1 MKFASVDALSELVW
15 SPRNGLSLRCADFS
29 FTGKNPKL
37 LSPSVFDDI
46 AQTNNNNNKME
57 SQSKSNSIQH
67 QEEEADEVNQACSEK
82 NRPLSGCSMIIFACL
97 WNCLLIASCNE
108 RGLVFFFFF
117 AGIGG
122 SDEDTKPGREE
133 METNDDVEEA
143 QTRVGTSRRS
153 LGEND

>member
-46 AQTNNNNNKME
+46 AQTNNNKME
-57 SQSKSNSIQH
+57 SHSKSNSIQH

-97 WNCLLIASCNE
+97 WNCRLIASCNE
-108 RGLVFFFFF
+108 RGLVFFFFLQ
-117 AGIGG
+117 GLVVLLRI
-122 SDEDTKPGREE
+122 PNLEE
-133 METNDDVEEA
+133 KRWRPMMMLKKHRQE
-143 QTRVGTSRRS
+143 
-153 LGEND
+153 